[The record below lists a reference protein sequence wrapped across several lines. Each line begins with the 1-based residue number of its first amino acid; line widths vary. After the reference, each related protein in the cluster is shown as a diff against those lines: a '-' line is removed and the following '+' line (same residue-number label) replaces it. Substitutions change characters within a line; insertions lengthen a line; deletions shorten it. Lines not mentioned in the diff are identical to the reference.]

1 MTAPSGYESWPRV
14 ANAIPT
20 MVEDGYVCAVHL
32 FGPIRIV
39 REGVLIEGGWRR
51 KALELLAF
59 LAVHPSGVAKDQ
71 ILEALWPEGDPR
83 ETQRHLWHSVSH
95 LRRRLGGPAN
105 AVRLIIKT
113 DDSYRLD
120 LGKVWVDVAAF
131 ESAVRQAE
139 DSSAAA
145 ECLRAA
151 CSIYKGEFCEGRYF
165 GWATLFEERHK
176 GLFVSAAKGLSV
188 HLKECGELEQSLLLL
203 NGALEVDPYDE
214 DLCRRA
220 MTLDAQRGRH
230 DQVVRRFRRLRRLL
244 LTELDVEPSSETLL
258 TFRDLVGEVKQ
269 PAYSLG
275 EVSPSPFSGARSS
288 TRD

>member
-1 MTAPSGYESWPRV
+1 MTAPSSYESPAWV
-14 ANAIPT
+14 AYGGPAKA
-20 MVEDGYVCAVHL
+20 EDGYTCEVHL

-95 LRRRLGGPAN
+95 LRRRLGGPGN
-105 AVRLIIKT
+105 SLRLIIKR

-120 LGKVWVDVAAF
+120 LKKVWVDVAEF

-139 DSSAAA
+139 GSSAAA
-145 ECLRAA
+145 ECLRIA
-151 CSIYKGEFCEGRYF
+151 CEIYEGEFCEGRYF
-165 GWATLFEERHK
+165 GWATLATEMLK
-176 GLFVSAAKGLSV
+176 GLFTTAAQRLSV
-188 HLKECGELEQSLLLL
+188 HLEERGELERALLLL
-203 NGALEVDPYDE
+203 DRALVVDPYDE

-220 MTLDAQRGRH
+220 MALEARRGRR
-230 DQVVRRFRRLRRLL
+230 DQVVRRFRRVRRLL
-244 LTELDVEPSSETLL
+244 LADLGVEPSSESVRTFQAL
-258 TFRDLVGEVKQ
+258 TGENSS
-269 PAYSLG
+269 A
-275 EVSPSPFSGARSS
+275 EVRWP
-288 TRD
+288 